1 MANQNIILCD
11 VCQSRDAEVFLTQIV
26 EGKMQKVNLCKECSK
41 DRGVD
46 DPTGFALT
54 ELLAGLGTS
63 TETEPDKAAAHAQ
76 PQPPLIGEQ
85 IGSSS
90 GPSMAL
96 TTTSATKCPVCGFS
110 QADFKKTGRLG
121 CSTCYLTF
129 SDSLGNLLKAMHKG
143 TNHTGKMPANMARRR
158 EIAEKLKAMQEELK
172 KAVESENY
180 ESAATLRDQI
190 KKLANQ
196 MEG

>member
-41 DRGVD
+41 DRGVE

-63 TETEPDKAAAHAQ
+63 TETEKPAPVQ
-76 PQPPLIGEQ
+76 P
-85 IGSSS
+85 SSLVGDTIS

-96 TTTSATKCPVCGFS
+96 TTTSSTKCPVCGFT

-121 CSTCYLTF
+121 CSTCYQTF

-143 TNHTGKMPANMARRR
+143 TAHTGKMPSNLVRRR
-158 EIAEKLKAMQEELK
+158 EYAERLKTLQAELK
-172 KAVESENY
+172 KAVDEENY
-180 ESAATLRDQI
+180 ENAASLRDQI
-190 KKLANQ
+190 KKLAGQ

>member
-1 MANQNIILCD
+1 MPNQNIILCD

-41 DRGVD
+41 DRGVE

-63 TETEPDKAAAHAQ
+63 TETEKPAPAQ
-76 PQPPLIGEQ
+76 PAPAAG
-85 IGSSS
+85 GTVS

-121 CSTCYLTF
+121 CSTCYQTF
-129 SDSLGNLLKAMHKG
+129 SESLGSLLKAMHKG
-143 TNHTGKMPANMARRR
+143 TAHTGKMPANMARRR
-158 EIAEKLKAMQEELK
+158 EIAERLRGMQEELK

-180 ESAATLRDQI
+180 ENAASLRDQI
-190 KKLANQ
+190 RKLANQ